1 MFARGERISSSARAR
16 KKNPGSHKP
25 GCYWV
30 TIARVAAT
38 AARSPRV
45 GRTEGKARRTFSV
58 ARNLGPA
65 RGASATTRTPRAG
78 SAVSRGVATPATLD
92 IEAETEAIAALA
104 LNRGRSVRLER
115 RLRVLQRSTG
125 RGALGSFGRKARDAP
140 GSAARRVLRDDA
152 PISDECFGLGQLS
165 LRFSTRDSR
174 ARTKNQTAARALP
187 VRQLRVRAQSL
198 ASISRRVGDVRAE
211 NSPNCK

>member
-1 MFARGERISSSARAR
+1 MRLARLASAANEATRRFHAR
-16 KKNPGSHKP
+16 RCFHAVAQKSRVDKRDKP
-25 GCYWV
+25 RCYWV

-104 LNRGRSVRLER
+104 LNRGRSVLLER
-115 RLRVLQRSTG
+115 RLRVLQRSPR
-125 RGALGSFGRKARDAP
+125 RGALGSVGRKVRE
-140 GSAARRVLRDDA
+140 GAARSARRCADLGRVLSFRTTQPVIFDT
-152 PISDECFGLGQLS
+152 
-165 LRFSTRDSR
+165 RFSVPGRNIR
-174 ARTKNQTAARALP
+174 LLLRALP
-187 VRQLRVRAQSL
+187 FGKFECERNRSPR
-198 ASISRRVGDVRAE
+198 SRG
-211 NSPNCK
+211 